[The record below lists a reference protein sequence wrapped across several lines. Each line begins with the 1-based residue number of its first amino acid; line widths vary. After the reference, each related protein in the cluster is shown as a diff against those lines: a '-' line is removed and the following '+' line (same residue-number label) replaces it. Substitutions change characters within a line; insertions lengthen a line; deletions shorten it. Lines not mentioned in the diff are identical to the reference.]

1 VVRRRERRHSGCAGH
16 TRTESMASVHLGSV
30 HWRTYA
36 TIQCRGAITA
46 WLNLDKLY
54 EQCMHVR
61 RGHLL
66 KDDSLVECVQ
76 HLFGV
81 HIRIDWR
88 LLREKAVCKVRE
100 QIIIEQECV
109 SLPEGI
115 TLTSEYW

>member
-1 VVRRRERRHSGCAGH
+1 
-16 TRTESMASVHLGSV
+16 MASEYLGSV

-36 TIQCRGAITA
+36 TIQRGGAVTA

-54 EQCMHVR
+54 EQRMHVR

-76 HLFGV
+76 HLLGV
-81 HIRIDWR
+81 HISIDWR
-88 LLREKAVCKVRE
+88 LLRKKAVCKVRE
-100 QIIIEQECV
+100 QSIIYQKCV